1 MKNKHLKRFFYSV
14 AITAFLAL
22 VAGNAFAAN
31 QNIKRD
37 GAKTTFEQQQG
48 AANNDYIVAAPYW
61 QVDSGS
67 YTFIAVTH
75 SSLSGMASQIGLTVN
90 AIDNAKTAY
99 TTAESFTVTAGS
111 TQRVFI
117 IPTNHASI
125 NSTSISSAVFLAGT
139 SDFSHGH
146 IRINP
151 VASHPNMKWAAG
163 KLNTFAGTGAGFR
176 DVTMLT
182 YWGSVIIE
190 AQTTGF
196 AMEFIGDMNDSHAA
210 STMGG
215 VGYTNSGVNLQ

>member
-31 QNIKRD
+31 QNSKRD
-37 GAKTTFEQQQG
+37 GAKTTFESQ
-48 AANNDYIVAAPYW
+48 ANSNDFIVVSPYW

-75 SSLSGMASQIGLTVN
+75 SSLSGMASQIGITIN
-90 AIDNAKTAY
+90 AIDNAKAAY
-99 TTAESFTVTAGS
+99 TTAESFTIQAGN

-139 SDFSHGH
+139 SDFTHGH
-146 IRINP
+146 VRVNP
-151 VASHPNMKWAAG
+151 IASHPNMKWAAG
-163 KLNTFAGTGAGFR
+163 KLNNFSTTGAGFR
-176 DVTMLT
+176 DATMLT

-196 AMEFIGDMNDSHAA
+196 AMEFIGDMNDSHSA
-210 STMGG
+210 STMAG
-215 VGYTNSGVNLQ
+215 VGYTASGVNLQ